1 MKEVSSTEE
10 RMVNVVQNLA
20 NLVEDQSKSINQL
33 IGLIKNLT
41 DRVNELET
49 AAYDEAEYLQ

>member
-1 MKEVSSTEE
+1 
-10 RMVNVVQNLA
+10 MVNVVQNLA